1 MSRTTRRGL
10 AAVTMAAGLL
20 LGSAGAAGADVPPGQ
35 QGYEGQPGNQG
46 SQHGGG
52 LSGYEGQ
59 PGNQGG

>member
-10 AAVTMAAGLL
+10 AAVAMTAGLL
-20 LGSAGAAGADVPPGQ
+20 LGSAGPAGADVPPGQ
-35 QGYEGQPGNQG
+35 HGYEGQPGNQG
-46 SQHGGG
+46 SQHG